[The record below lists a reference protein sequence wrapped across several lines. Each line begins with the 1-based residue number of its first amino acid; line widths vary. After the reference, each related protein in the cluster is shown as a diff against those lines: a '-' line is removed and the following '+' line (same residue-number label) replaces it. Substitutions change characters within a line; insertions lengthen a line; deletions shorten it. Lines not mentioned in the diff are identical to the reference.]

1 MFALT
6 SQQTSINSFTPRME
20 KHGQEN
26 VLAGTLKCETTMHS
40 SVLDLFDNGFK
51 KLLYRKPA
59 PGEQPELPLE
69 TSDGLTARKLPQL
82 KPLSW
87 DEDFPGYKL
96 SIVSGLALDEV
107 IKLDDVEVSGF
118 VFEALDGGSCKV
130 KFTANFHQDGRTSGK
145 LCQLIQET
153 VELSLVPP
161 SRDDL
166 EAAA

>member
-6 SQQTSINSFTPRME
+6 NQQVAINSFVPRME

-26 VLAGTLKCETTMHS
+26 VLAGTLKCETTMHNA
-40 SVLDLFDNGFK
+40 VLDLFDKGFK

-59 PGEQPELPLE
+59 PGEQSELPLSD
-69 TSDGLTARKLPQL
+69 SDGLTARKLPQL

-87 DEDFPGYKL
+87 DEDFPGYEL
-96 SIVSGLALDEV
+96 SIVSGLALEEV
-107 IKLDDVEVSGF
+107 IQIDDVELSGF

-130 KFTANFHQDGRTSGK
+130 KFTANFTQDGRTSGK

-153 VELSLVPP
+153 VEVTLMPP
-161 SRDDL
+161 DRN
-166 EAAA
+166 EEMAA